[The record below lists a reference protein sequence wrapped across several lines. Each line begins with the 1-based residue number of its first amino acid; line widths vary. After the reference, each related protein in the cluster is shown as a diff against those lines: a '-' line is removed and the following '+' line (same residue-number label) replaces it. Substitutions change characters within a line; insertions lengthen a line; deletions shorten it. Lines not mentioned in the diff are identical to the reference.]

1 MSSGDVFTRQI
12 GFNMMKVDGDGM
24 RDLHVI
30 FHASQK
36 RKIMTRM
43 QTATKMV
50 ISQSRIIESGFSS
63 FSCGVVYSATPLYKF
78 YKFSLQENLYH
89 ARHCGCSID
98 GVEEEAN
105 GLFQALVANCPCLS
119 SNNTTQQTTIHAPPE
134 FPKQRHTQSVCCLPS
149 GETRLPPADF
159 FSLSELLSTYS
170 RKRFPSI

>member
-63 FSCGVVYSATPLYKF
+63 FSCGVVLSDVPLYKL
-78 YKFSLQENLYH
+78 SLQEDLYH
-89 ARHCGCSID
+89 APHCGEFFD
-98 GVEEEAN
+98 GLEEEEAN
-105 GLFQALVANCPCLS
+105 GL
-119 SNNTTQQTTIHAPPE
+119 I
-134 FPKQRHTQSVCCLPS
+134 
-149 GETRLPPADF
+149 
-159 FSLSELLSTYS
+159 
-170 RKRFPSI
+170 